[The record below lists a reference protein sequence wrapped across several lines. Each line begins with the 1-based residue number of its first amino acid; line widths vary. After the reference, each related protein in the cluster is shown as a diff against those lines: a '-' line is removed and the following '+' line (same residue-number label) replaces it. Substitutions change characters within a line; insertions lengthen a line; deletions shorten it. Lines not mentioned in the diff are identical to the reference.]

1 MSRGQVPW
9 GRLGLLLPC
18 GSSLPRGQRLIQK
31 LPLQKLPSRAPALW
45 GVRGPGAQL
54 PAESRAP
61 PWSCRAWQRR
71 IPRSSRTEAAR
82 PIRVRFC
89 TV

>member
-1 MSRGQVPW
+1 MSRGQAPW
-9 GRLGLLLPC
+9 GRLGLLPPC
-18 GSSLPRGQRLIQK
+18 GSSLFRGQRLIQK
-31 LPLQKLPSRAPALW
+31 LPHQKLASRAPALW
-45 GVRGPGAQL
+45 GVWGPGAQL
-54 PAESRAP
+54 RAASRAP